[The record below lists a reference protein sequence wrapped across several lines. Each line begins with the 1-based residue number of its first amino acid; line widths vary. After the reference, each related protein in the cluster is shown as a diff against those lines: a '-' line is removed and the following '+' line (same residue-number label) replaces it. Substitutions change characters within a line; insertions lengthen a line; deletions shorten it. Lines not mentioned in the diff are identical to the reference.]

1 MVGIFILETLF
12 PFVIVPWKV
21 YIPVHFNTN
30 QEANKVIG
38 FLIAILEKE
47 FKVRGKVL
55 VQIVQNFKT
64 ATAEH

>member
-47 FKVRGKVL
+47 FKVRGKG
-55 VQIVQNFKT
+55 
-64 ATAEH
+64 